1 MSSSGDVAA
10 ESHPRLSYPELLA
23 SLRSALDAGIEPLD
37 EDLEMLSLFRHPDA
51 ERDLAQ
57 LFYRRALLR
66 EERLERED
74 AAARARERRSGDDN
88 GDDYDFGDDTDD
100 DAV

>member
-1 MSSSGDVAA
+1 MSSPGDIAA

-23 SLRSALDAGIEPLD
+23 SLRSTLDAGIEPAD
-37 EDLEMLSLFRHPDA
+37 EDLEMLSLFRHPDS

-66 EERLERED
+66 EERLEREE
-74 AAARARERRSGDDN
+74 AAARARDQASGDF
-88 GDDYDFGDDTDD
+88 DDHD
-100 DAV
+100 

>member
-1 MSSSGDVAA
+1 MSSSGDLAA
-10 ESHPRLSYPELLA
+10 ESQPRLSYPELLA

-74 AAARARERRSGDDN
+74 AAARARERASDDE
-88 GDDYDFGDDTDD
+88 GYDFGDDDD
-100 DAV
+100 V